1 MFMKTFEEKFTAWL
15 DGELSFDEAQAFE
28 KEHPSIHEE
37 RAGLLKL
44 KLLLKQG
51 LESHVLEHPDFF
63 NSQIMD
69 QIRATRGRSL
79 RKGWLGLPRIAW
91 GGIGALALGLS
102 MFATMIPHGDLSDP
116 RSGYVADA
124 LKAKTSDH
132 KIKATADNQ
141 KDVTT
146 PKLEQLQK
154 TPAAPAQR

>member
-79 RKGWLGLPRIAW
+79 PRHIRIPRPTLPWSHRRPGRPWCDRKSA
-91 GGIGALALGLS
+91 GAKRL
-102 MFATMIPHGDLSDP
+102 
-116 RSGYVADA
+116 
-124 LKAKTSDH
+124 
-132 KIKATADNQ
+132 
-141 KDVTT
+141 
-146 PKLEQLQK
+146 
-154 TPAAPAQR
+154 APALRC